1 MPQMMALG
9 VQSPNIDALG
19 SFREGVAGAAGMDQ
33 AKKQAAEKSL
43 QMIGAAS
50 MHALGGDI
58 NGQADPQR
66 YDEGLN
72 MLSDMGIDVEK
83 FRGKPH
89 LANAAARA
97 SVSTMQQLA
106 LAQDD
111 RQFEFLM
118 EKFQHDVMNDQRG
131 YDLARDKFE
140 FETQPASGGFQF
152 GGNSVEAQALN
163 GLINS
168 GQLTPEEAQQLAAG
182 KTVTDPETGAIIFL
196 TPQGVFGR
204 SAQGGEP
211 QPIAADGG
219 AGAAAPAAPSAD
231 VGAATRPGVLPIT
244 KGKPGKLATEGERRN
259 RSLYSVVAPELQIV
273 EENFDALADMW
284 NQGASKLPMSDF
296 ATTPEYQ
303 MAANSLQTIVSS
315 YLYSVSGATAT
326 PDEVKK
332 QTAILTPKPGESEVS
347 IASKK
352 RRVRSMVDAIRQ
364 SGGQWSPEVGG
375 GMESAPA
382 APAEAAPRL
391 RFNPTTG
398 ELE

>member
-66 YDEGLN
+66 YEEGLN

-211 QPIAADGG
+211 QPITPDAGG
-219 AGAAAPAAPSAD
+219 AGAGVAPVAPTAD
-231 VGAATRPGVLPIT
+231 AGTATRPGVLPIT
-244 KGKPGKLATEGERRN
+244 NGKPGKLATEGERRN

-303 MAANSLQTIVSS
+303 MAANSLQTIIAS
-315 YLYSVSGATAT
+315 YLYSVSGATAN
-326 PDEVKK
+326 PGEVEK
-332 QTAILTPKPGESEVS
+332 QAAILTPRPGESAVS
-347 IASKK
+347 VASKK
-352 RRVRSMVDAIRQ
+352 RRIREMVNAIRQ
-364 SGGQWSPEVGG
+364 SGGQWTPEVMGD
-375 GMESAPA
+375 ADQPA
-382 APAEAAPRL
+382 GDTDNDPLGIR
-391 RFNPTTG
+391 
-398 ELE
+398 

>member
-118 EKFQHDVMNDQRG
+118 EKFQHDVMNDDRQFG
-131 YDLARDKFE
+131 LDQQKFE
-140 FETQPASGGFQF
+140 AAQQGGSGYRVL
-152 GGNSVEAQALN
+152 S
-163 GLINS
+163 
-168 GQLTPEEAQQLAAG
+168 PEEASSMGLPPGAYQVDGENKISPIGGSGVTINMGKEAAAAAEQQDAAHIASNIIVSAAEKARKAAGNRNFGHIGQGAVAGTMPWTDSAEVARQVEVLKSQAKIENLTAMRAASPTGGALGAVSDRENDMLAAKSG
-182 KTVTDPETGAIIFL
+182 ALDPNSPNFADDLDDYELTLLQVVHGPQEGTRIFQETRQ
-196 TPQGVFGR
+196 QGSG
-204 SAQGGEP
+204 
-211 QPIAADGG
+211 
-219 AGAAAPAAPSAD
+219 APA
-231 VGAATRPGVLPIT
+231 
-244 KGKPGKLATEGERRN
+244 
-259 RSLYSVVAPELQIV
+259 
-273 EENFDALADMW
+273 
-284 NQGASKLPMSDF
+284 
-296 ATTPEYQ
+296 
-303 MAANSLQTIVSS
+303 
-315 YLYSVSGATAT
+315 
-326 PDEVKK
+326 
-332 QTAILTPKPGESEVS
+332 
-347 IASKK
+347 
-352 RRVRSMVDAIRQ
+352 Q
-364 SGGQWSPEVGG
+364 SGTTRRTSSGVSWSP
-375 GMESAPA
+375 
-382 APAEAAPRL
+382 
-391 RFNPTTG
+391 N
-398 ELE
+398 